1 MTIARRAGIYTSF
14 LILFLGVLTSCSAH
28 KKTVS
33 NRQARKN
40 NNVIQKANRQ
50 AIDGYIPYT
59 VTSYID
65 RFKDIAIKEMN
76 AYGIP
81 ASITLAQGLFESGNG
96 NSDLA
101 KIANNHFGIK
111 CTSEW
116 TGKSFYR
123 DDDQQNDCFRVYDN
137 PDDSYRDHSQFLKR
151 KHYAFLFELDKNDY
165 KGWAQGLKKAGYATN
180 PKYPDL
186 IISVIERYGLDRFDR
201 PETDLQK
208 IQREDRVLAD
218 INKNIGKEKEDSI
231 IAVTNPGKVY
241 TVSKGDTLFSISRR
255 FAITVDDLKAL
266 NNLPDAGI
274 KIGQKLLVVK

>member
-1 MTIARRAGIYTSF
+1 MARRASIYIG
-14 LILFLGVLTSCSAH
+14 LILLFTGLLTSCSAH

-40 NNVIQKANRQ
+40 NTVIQKANRK
-50 AIDGYIPYT
+50 AINGYIPYT
-59 VTSYID
+59 VTAYID

-76 AYGIP
+76 AFGIP

-111 CTSEW
+111 CTSDW
-116 TGKSFYR
+116 NGKSYFR
-123 DDDQQNDCFRVYDN
+123 DDDQLNDCFRVYND

-186 IISVIERYGLDRFDR
+186 IISVIERYNLDRFDR
-201 PETDLQK
+201 PESDIQK
-208 IQREDRVLAD
+208 IKREDRVLAE
-218 INKNIGKEKEDSI
+218 INKNIGKEKQDTI
-231 IAVTNPGKVY
+231 IKGTYPGKEYIV
-241 TVSKGDTLFSISRR
+241 TKGDTLFSISRR
-255 FAITVDDLKAL
+255 FAITLDDLKAL
-266 NNLPDAGI
+266 NNLPDASI
-274 KIGQKLLVVK
+274 KIGQKLVVVK

>member
-1 MTIARRAGIYTSF
+1 MTIARRAGIHTT
-14 LILFLGVLTSCSAH
+14 LLLLFLGLLTSCSAH
-28 KKTVS
+28 KKTIS

-50 AIDGYIPYT
+50 AINDYTTYT
-59 VTSYID
+59 VASYID

-76 AYGIP
+76 AYGVP

-101 KIANNHFGIK
+101 KFANNHFGIK
-111 CTSEW
+111 CTSDW
-116 TGKSFYR
+116 YGKSFYR
-123 DDDQQNDCFRVYDN
+123 DDDQLNDCFRVYDN

-165 KGWAQGLKKAGYATN
+165 KGWAYGLKKAGYATN
-180 PKYPDL
+180 PKYPEL
-186 IISVIERYGLDRFDR
+186 IISVIERYNLDQFDR

-208 IQREDRVLAD
+208 IKREDRVLAD
-218 INKNIGKEKEDSI
+218 INKNIGKEKQDS
-231 IAVTNPGKVY
+231 ATTVADPGKLY
-241 TVSKGDTLFSISRR
+241 TVTKGDTLFNISRR

-266 NNLPDAGI
+266 NNLTDAGI